1 MSIESPFP
9 GPNGREP
16 QHYSFVNKKNGG
28 VTVAYQIFNQHSL
41 GYTNHYILR
50 YSYQL
55 HGSVMAYKSF
65 QTFLI
70 LQNLGKK
77 IYIAINTSPCVN
89 ISVSVHHD
97 SSFRKNGFV
106 LLLCKFS
113 KNIF

>member
-28 VTVAYQIFNQHSL
+28 EMEAYQIFNQHSL

-55 HGSVMAYKSF
+55 HGSAMAYKS
-65 QTFLI
+65 
-70 LQNLGKK
+70 
-77 IYIAINTSPCVN
+77 S
-89 ISVSVHHD
+89 
-97 SSFRKNGFV
+97 
-106 LLLCKFS
+106 
-113 KNIF
+113 